1 MNNSVDLKSTD
12 TANKSDSKLIS
23 RINGLSEISAKY
35 GLVLCD
41 VWGVLHNGVKAYA
54 GAIEALSTYRKNG
67 GTVVMI
73 TNAPRPRGPVY
84 EQLKRL
90 GVPTNANDGGIYD
103 EVVTSGD
110 ATQAL
115 MRQAPKKMH
124 FIGVYEKDKNLFEG
138 FDIELVGEDEAQAVI
153 CTGPFDE
160 VNDTAQDY
168 IPVLKKFHER
178 NLPFI
183 CANPD
188 KVVEVG
194 DRFIMCAGAIADEY
208 EKMGGTTLIAGK
220 PHAPIYEQAI
230 KEAKQ
235 ITGKTFEKSDILAIG
250 DGMPTD
256 IKGAQDFGIDVLY
269 ISAGIHA
276 GEYGDADDPEDA
288 MLQKFLIDNNASPV
302 SYIPRLQW

>member
-1 MNNSVDLKSTD
+1 MNTNVEPNTSNAVRRISGLCDLS
-12 TANKSDSKLIS
+12 NQYS
-23 RINGLSEISAKY
+23 
-35 GLVLCD
+35 LVLCD
-41 VWGVLHNGVKAYA
+41 VWGVLHNGVKAYQ
-54 GAIEALSTYRKNG
+54 GAIEALSTFRNNG
-67 GTVVMI
+67 GTVVMV

-90 GVPTNANDGGIYD
+90 GVPIDANNGGVYD

-115 MRQAPKKMH
+115 MRHAPKKMF
-124 FIGVYEKDKNLFEG
+124 FIGMIEKDKNLFEG
-138 FDIELVGEDEAQAVI
+138 LGIELVGEDEAQAVI

-160 VNDTAQDY
+160 RNDTAADY
-168 IPVLKKFHER
+168 IPLLKKFKDK

-188 KVVEVG
+188 KVVEIG

-208 EKMGGTTLIAGK
+208 EKMGGETLIAGK
-220 PHAPIYEQAI
+220 PYAPIYEQAI
-230 KEAKQ
+230 KEANA
-235 ITGKTFEKSDILAIG
+235 IAGKDFSKSDILAIG

-256 IKGAQDFGIDVLY
+256 IKGAQDFGLDVLY

-276 GEYGDADDPEDA
+276 GEYGEADNPQDDL
-288 MLQKFLIDNNASPV
+288 LQAFLIQNSAKPV
-302 SYIPRLQW
+302 AYIPRLKW

>member
-1 MNNSVDLKSTD
+1 MNTNVERNANSTQNIV
-12 TANKSDSKLIS
+12 S
-23 RINGLSEISAKY
+23 RIDGLSELSNQY

-41 VWGVLHNGVKAYA
+41 VWGVLHNGVKAYQ
-54 GAIEALSTYRKNG
+54 GAIEALSEFRQNG
-67 GTVVMI
+67 GTVVMV

-90 GVPTNANDGGIYD
+90 GVPEGVYD

-115 MRQAPKKMH
+115 MREAPNKMH
-124 FIGVYEKDKNLFEG
+124 FIGMIEKDKKLFEG
-138 FDIELVGEDEAQAVI
+138 FDIELVGEDEAEAVI

-160 VNDTAQDY
+160 VKDTAADY
-168 IPVLKKFHER
+168 IPLLKKFR
-178 NLPFI
+178 DRDLPFI

-188 KVVEVG
+188 KVVEIG

-208 EKMGGTTLIAGK
+208 EKLGGNTLIAGK
-220 PHAPIYEQAI
+220 PHAPIYQQAI
-230 KEAKQ
+230 KEASS
-235 ITGKTFEKSDILAIG
+235 IAGKTFVKSDILAIG

-256 IKGAQDFGIDVLY
+256 IKGAQDFGLDVLY

-276 GEYGDADDPEDA
+276 GEYGKADNPHDGL
-288 MLQKFLIDNNASPV
+288 LQEFLVKNNAKPV
-302 SYIPRLQW
+302 AYIPRLQW

>member
-1 MNNSVDLKSTD
+1 MKTNVETNVE
-12 TANKSDSKLIS
+12 ANAVS
-23 RINGLSEISAKY
+23 RIKGLSDLSNQY
-35 GLVLCD
+35 SLVLCD
-41 VWGVLHNGVKAYA
+41 VWGVLHNGVKAYE
-54 GAIEALSTYRKNG
+54 GAIEALSAFRKNG
-67 GTVVMI
+67 GTVVMV

-84 EQLKRL
+84 AQLKRL
-90 GVPTNANDGGIYD
+90 GVPEGVYD

-138 FDIELVGEDEAQAVI
+138 LDIELVGEDEAQAII

-160 VNDTAQDY
+160 DNDIAADY
-168 IPVLKKFHER
+168 IPVLKKFRKR

-188 KVVEVG
+188 KVVEIG
-194 DRFIMCAGAIADEY
+194 DRFIMCGGAIADEY
-208 EKMGGTTLIAGK
+208 EKLGGETLIAGK

-230 KEAKQ
+230 KEASSL
-235 ITGKTFEKSDILAIG
+235 TGKTFEKSDILAIG

-256 IKGAQDFGIDVLY
+256 IKGAQDFGLDVLY

-276 GEYGDADDPEDA
+276 GEYGDADEPNDGL
-288 MLQKFLIDNNASPV
+288 LQKFLVKNNAKPV
-302 SYIPRLQW
+302 AYIPRLQW

>member
-1 MNNSVDLKSTD
+1 MNTNVEIN
-12 TANKSDSKLIS
+12 AVR
-23 RINGLSEISAKY
+23 RIAGLSDLSSQY
-35 GLVLCD
+35 SLVLCD
-41 VWGVLHNGVKAYA
+41 VWGVLHNGVKAYE
-54 GAIEALSTYRKNG
+54 GAIEALSTFRKNG
-67 GTVVMI
+67 GTVVMV

-90 GVPTNANDGGIYD
+90 GVPTDTKDGGVYD

-138 FDIELVGEDEAQAVI
+138 LDIELVGEDEAQAII

-160 VNDTAQDY
+160 EKDTAADY
-168 IPVLKKFHER
+168 IPLLKKFLEKD
-178 NLPFI
+178 LPFI

-188 KVVEVG
+188 KVVEIG
-194 DRFIMCAGAIADEY
+194 DRFIMCGGAIADEY
-208 EKMGGTTLIAGK
+208 EKLGGKTLIAGK

-230 KEAKQ
+230 KEATS

-256 IKGAQDFGIDVLY
+256 IKGAQDFGLDVLY

-276 GEYGDADDPEDA
+276 GEYGDADDPNDGQ
-288 MLQKFLIDNNASPV
+288 LQKFLVNNNAKPV
-302 SYIPRLQW
+302 AYIPRLKW